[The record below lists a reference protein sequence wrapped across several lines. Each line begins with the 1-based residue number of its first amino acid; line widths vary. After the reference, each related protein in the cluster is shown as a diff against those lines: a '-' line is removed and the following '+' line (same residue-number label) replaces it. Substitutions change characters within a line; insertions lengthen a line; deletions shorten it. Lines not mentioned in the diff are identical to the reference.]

1 MISHRVFLAENGTFF
16 VGDDEGKPVVPSGQN
31 LEELQDCLIDMLG
44 ALESWD
50 VSGGAARSPKWT
62 KVRKEHLAAHPSCAA
77 CGSDKSVQV
86 HHKKPFH
93 REPCLELDAENLI
106 TLCPVCHLYFG
117 HLLRWTS
124 WNADVSKDSAWF
136 LGKIEGRP

>member
-1 MISHRVFLAENGTFF
+1 MSSFRVLLGDNGAFF
-16 VGDDEGKPVVPSGQN
+16 VGDDEGKPAVPSGQT

-44 ALESWD
+44 ALEPQD
-50 VSGGAARSPKWT
+50 ALGGSARSPKWT
-62 KVRKEHLAAHPSCAA
+62 SVRKERLAAHPSCAA
-77 CGSDKSVQV
+77 CGSHKSVQV
-86 HHKKPFH
+86 HHKKPFY

-106 TLCPVCHLYFG
+106 TLCPLCHFYFG

-124 WNADVSKDSAWF
+124 WNVDVSKDAAWF